1 MVDYFGEFEAKR
13 ITQYLKKNDII
24 SVSFPEFFRTAN
36 TLFNEDL
43 DEIISQ
49 CFEKLDLSDV
59 GYLSV
64 KYIRQGLL
72 VNARTHIDPTM
83 KTHTKALLKYVYNMR
98 STIQVNKPQFIQYI
112 KSCLQSPQE
121 AVDPKNKK

>member
-1 MVDYFGEFEAKR
+1 MKDALNNANANILDLSHAGIHNHGRPERPDTLSLANFEHSMVDYFGEFEAKR

-64 KYIRQGLL
+64 KYIR
-72 VNARTHIDPTM
+72 
-83 KTHTKALLKYVYNMR
+83 
-98 STIQVNKPQFIQYI
+98 
-112 KSCLQSPQE
+112 
-121 AVDPKNKK
+121 